1 MGRVGEGKMER
12 EGMGV
17 CVYLE
22 GGISLWERESG
33 GESAQ
38 KEGRGVRVCSLE
50 CVCVCVCSAAVTS
63 GEGG

>member
-1 MGRVGEGKMER
+1 MGRVGWGKEKWRER
-12 EGMGV
+12 EWV

-50 CVCVCVCSAAVTS
+50 CVCV
-63 GEGG
+63 